1 MAIIG
6 FIVMGDRTSHGGV
19 VMSGDP
25 TWTVDGQP
33 IARIG
38 DKVSCPRCKRVA
50 TISSSRFPTIMD
62 NGQPVV
68 YDQDVTDCGAILYSR
83 HNNHAGWGSPDDDR
97 ITNPPP
103 EQHVPR
109 QAPRFQEHF
118 VLRNNATGE
127 PLAGVSYLIKT
138 GDGRTVEGE
147 TDAQGRTDVVWTD
160 SPLPLQV
167 IARPKPMGGAD
178 PYHVPEWRSED
189 I

>member
-50 TISSSRFPTIMD
+50 TIISSRFPTIMD

-83 HNNHAGWGSPDDDR
+83 HNNHAGWGSPDEDGVPSE
-97 ITNPPP
+97 PP
-103 EQHVPR
+103 QQTAPR

-118 VLRNNATGE
+118 VLRNNTTGE
-127 PLAGVSYLIKT
+127 PLAGVPYLIKT
-138 GDGRTVEGE
+138 GDGRWAAQKTVGRQAAEGVIE
-147 TDAQGRTDVVWTD
+147 DSGLHHSCDYRRRAGRHAG
-160 SPLPLQV
+160 L
-167 IARPKPMGGAD
+167 G
-178 PYHVPEWRSED
+178 ED
-189 I
+189 